1 MAQNQLAT
9 GASVFVAL
17 RRDKGE
23 ASPTRLASIPQPVVR
38 VRGKQ
43 PLKLPHHTMQKQRG
57 FTADPSGRYYK
68 SLALVTCNFPRF
80 AVEAA
85 EDLYELTSGNFVGSR
100 SYQHCRDLDLM
111 GSVCLDRYAL
121 GCVVKSCPTG

>member
-23 ASPTRLASIPQPVVR
+23 ASTTRLASIPQPVVR
-38 VRGKQ
+38 APAGRFLRGKQ
-43 PLKLPHHTMQKQRG
+43 PLKLSHHTMQKQKG

-68 SLALVTCNFPRF
+68 SLALVGGNFPRF
-80 AVEAA
+80 AVKTA
-85 EDLYELTSGNFVGSR
+85 EDLDKFASFGFAGSR
-100 SYQHCRDLDLM
+100 SDENRGDLDLICS
-111 GSVCLDRYAL
+111 GSLQCYA
-121 GCVVKSCPTG
+121 